1 MLQIDTGDM
10 LRWRKKKRG
19 NNERS
24 EATCEAGGGAKL
36 ILLITRV
43 SVYYAKNLS
52 VHRNWFSKF
61 ERYSLLLSKNLE
73 PNE

>member
-1 MLQIDTGDM
+1 MYQCFFDIIQL
-10 LRWRKKKRG
+10 
-19 NNERS
+19 NFSFYNERS

-36 ILLITRV
+36 VLLITRV

-52 VHRNWFSKF
+52 VHRSWFSKF

>member
-1 MLQIDTGDM
+1 MS
-10 LRWRKKKRG
+10 KKNNVETLVALS

-24 EATCEAGGGAKL
+24 EATCKAGGGAKL
-36 ILLITRV
+36 VLLITRV